1 MAWKF
6 NEREREELAGCLPI
20 VFALAFVVFIGWLL
34 RLGWNLAG

>member
-6 NEREREELAGCLPI
+6 NERERTELAGCLP
-20 VFALAFVVFIGWLL
+20 VVIGIAILIFIGWLL